1 MDENGPFT
9 LFTHDFPKQI
19 VLSRGWLVCRLL
31 WGLIEPL
38 VLLRP
43 FLPML
48 PPFSMTPFSQC
59 CRGSSKVRN
68 HEAGVVSLPITQ
80 HNDFVPG
87 TKPVGAASNVPA
99 PTPDD
104 WQEAR
109 VQGGKPWNMEGD
121 SGWKNTIG
129 RLHRHYHRNPCKPV
143 QYFWESKESA
153 LPKRT
158 CRNSSVQPFWL
169 WMKGC
174 ANLWFCDVTWLC
186 FCLRQQLMTEKP
198 SVFGYGPCVKNPAG
212 KWMFIQKKLGPI
224 GFNHFLEYYRDNY
237 QPEAFALIPTTLWPQ
252 FSQLQEGTWH
262 CIWQVLLVEQKDQR
276 GHGRKWASHAAV

>member
-1 MDENGPFT
+1 M
-9 LFTHDFPKQI
+9 
-19 VLSRGWLVCRLL
+19 CRLL

-87 TKPVGAASNVPA
+87 TKPVAAASNVPA

-121 SGWKNTIG
+121 SG
-129 RLHRHYHRNPCKPV
+129 
-143 QYFWESKESA
+143 
-153 LPKRT
+153 
-158 CRNSSVQPFWL
+158 
-169 WMKGC
+169 
-174 ANLWFCDVTWLC
+174 
-186 FCLRQQLMTEKP
+186 
-198 SVFGYGPCVKNPAG
+198 
-212 KWMFIQKKLGPI
+212 
-224 GFNHFLEYYRDNY
+224 
-237 QPEAFALIPTTLWPQ
+237 
-252 FSQLQEGTWH
+252 
-262 CIWQVLLVEQKDQR
+262 
-276 GHGRKWASHAAV
+276 